1 MRVQPISYQ
10 NTVDDENNQSEFI
23 LNIIMQWVIKYR
35 NDSTREYDKEYQ
47 HTYIYMNKELGEMK
61 YKIANI

>member
-23 LNIIMQWVIKYR
+23 LNSIMQWVIKYR
-35 NDSTREYDKEYQ
+35 NDSIREYDKEYQ
-47 HTYIYMNKELGEMK
+47 HTYRYMNIELGEMK
-61 YKIANI
+61 YKTANI